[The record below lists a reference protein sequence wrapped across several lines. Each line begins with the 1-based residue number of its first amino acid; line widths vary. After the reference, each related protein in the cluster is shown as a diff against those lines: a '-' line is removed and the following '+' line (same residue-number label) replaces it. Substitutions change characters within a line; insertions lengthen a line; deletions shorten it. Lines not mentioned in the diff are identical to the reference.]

1 MTLTV
6 RLEAST
12 ETALTHFCDSQ
23 ALSKSQVVHRA
34 LNDWLK
40 AQVSGKSHALLAY
53 VPSSVSSHVPNR
65 VLKPAKLKSQTSAKL
80 AGSQKTGAT
89 YVPYSKAALRVKVA
103 GVSAGKTL

>member
-12 ETALTHFCDSQ
+12 ENALTHFCDSQ

-53 VPSSVSSHVPNR
+53 VPAYMPNS
-65 VLKPAKLKSQTSAKL
+65 VLKPAKL
-80 AGSQKTGAT
+80 AGSHKTGAT

-103 GVSAGKTL
+103 GASAGKTL